1 MCKNAIVLM
10 ITMLG
15 CSEVNIKILNANMKT
30 VEFDNCR
37 EISENNRNTNNIL
50 VIIQEKAKFFL

>member
-1 MCKNAIVLM
+1 
-10 ITMLG
+10 MLG